1 VENFLSWLEGVPHG
15 FVYLFLGLG
24 AALENVIPAVP
35 ADTFVALGGFL
46 SALGELDRRWIFVST
61 WSLNVGSALAMYRL
75 GYTHGRP
82 FFEAGWGRRFLRPHQ
97 MKRMARFYE
106 RFGTAAIFLTRFL
119 PGLRSIVPV
128 FAGVSDQPFILV
140 AIPIA
145 CASAI
150 WYGALIWLGA
160 LAGQNLDVLSASLG
174 RLNGV
179 LLVVAVLISVPVP
192 TALWWWRTRHA
203 DGRHADGAA
212 QQRDTSTPEHDADE

>member
-1 VENFLSWLEGVPHG
+1 VANFLSWFESVPEGL
-15 FVYLFLGLG
+15 VYVLLGLG

-46 SALGELDRRWIFVST
+46 SAVGELDPRWIFVST

-82 FFEAGWGRRFLRPHQ
+82 FFEAGWGRRVLRPHQ
-97 MKRMARFYE
+97 MERMARFYA

-128 FAGVSDQPFILV
+128 FAGVSHQPLILV

-145 CASAI
+145 SASAI

-160 LAGQNLDVLSASLG
+160 LAGQNLDVLRELLG
-174 RLNGV
+174 RVNGV
-179 LLVVAVLISVPVP
+179 LLVVAVLIVVPSGV
-192 TALWWWRTRHA
+192 WWWRTRHPGEA
-203 DGRHADGAA
+203 PRRTGPR
-212 QQRDTSTPEHDADE
+212 PEFDLDE

>member
-1 VENFLSWLEGVPHG
+1 MASFLSWLEGVPEG

-46 SALGELDRRWIFVST
+46 SALGELDRRWIFAST

-82 FFEAGWGRRFLRPHQ
+82 FFETGWGRRVLRPHQ
-97 MKRMARFYE
+97 MERMARFYE

-128 FAGVSDQPFILV
+128 FAGVSHQPLILV

-150 WYGALIWLGA
+150 WYAALIWLGA

-174 RLNGV
+174 RVNGV
-179 LLVVAVLISVPVP
+179 LLVVAVLIAVP
-192 TALWWWRTRHA
+192 TGLWWWRTR
-203 DGRHADGAA
+203 
-212 QQRDTSTPEHDADE
+212 